1 MGRSER
7 EMSKK
12 NLHPSVIK
20 FKEFVRNHP
29 NLIKEVREGKATWQE
44 LYEDWYLLGE
54 EDSRWESI
62 GKKEM
67 SNGEEEPKAKGD
79 WMSTI
84 MGTLQNMD
92 PNQIQHY
99 IGNLS
104 QALGAIQGVI
114 SQFQGSNNPTTG
126 QVKPQNEHRHPFLFR
141 KD

>member
-1 MGRSER
+1 LGRGDS

-12 NLHPSVIK
+12 NLHPSVSK
-20 FKEFVRNHP
+20 FKEFVRNNP
-29 NLIKEVREGKATWQE
+29 NLIKEVRGGKATWQE
-44 LYEDWYLLGE
+44 LFEDWYLLGE
-54 EDSRWESI
+54 EDPRWESL
-62 GKKEM
+62 GKKETL
-67 SNGEEEPKAKGD
+67 NGEEETKSKGD

-84 MGTLQNMD
+84 LGTLQTMD

-114 SQFQGSNNPTTG
+114 TQFQGSNNTTG